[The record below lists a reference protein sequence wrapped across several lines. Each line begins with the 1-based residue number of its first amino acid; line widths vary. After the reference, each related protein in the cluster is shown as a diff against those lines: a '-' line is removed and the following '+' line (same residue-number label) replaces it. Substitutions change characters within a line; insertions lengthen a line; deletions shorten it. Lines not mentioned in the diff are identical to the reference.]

1 MNLKLITT
9 EKFGDLNCNFYRNLN
24 DDILLTREQV
34 GQALEYAKPSKAI
47 QSIHLKHKDRLEPLC
62 LRIKLGHPQSEGNL
76 TKSEEQ
82 EQVYYTERG
91 IMEICRWSRQSKANI
106 FMDWVWDIVERYRHN
121 ELSSS
126 ALQQVTVNLSAI
138 TASLQTIIT
147 QNQSLNDRIISLLER
162 NSAGRTKRGFS
173 YWTKKMNR
181 KYEALM
187 DHYDITRKQL
197 YHNLFIE
204 FTNYYPDIDLNQET
218 EDYCYENNVNNC
230 YTLDVIEAK
239 KPLRA
244 AFENMVDNIL
254 AENNITVE
262 TEQTITPTIF
272 THAI

>member
-9 EKFGDLNCNFYRNLN
+9 EKFGDLNCNFYRNMN

-34 GQALEYAKPSKAI
+34 GQALEYANPDAALST
-47 QSIHLKHKDRLEPLC
+47 IHKKHKDRLDPLSVVT
-62 LRIKLGHPQSEGNL
+62 KLISTDGKQYDTIL
-76 TKSEEQ
+76 
-82 EQVYYTERG
+82 YTERG

-121 ELSSS
+121 ELSSPT
-126 ALQQVTVNLSAI
+126 LQQVVVNLSAI
-138 TASLQTIIT
+138 TASLQTVIT

-173 YWTKKMNR
+173 YWTKKMNP
-181 KYEALM
+181 KYKALM
-187 DHYDITRKQL
+187 EHYDITRKQL
-197 YHNLFIE
+197 YHNLFTE
-204 FTNYYPDIDLNQET
+204 FTNYYPDINLNQET
-218 EDYCYENNVNNC
+218 EDYCYENNINNC

-239 KPLRA
+239 KPLRV